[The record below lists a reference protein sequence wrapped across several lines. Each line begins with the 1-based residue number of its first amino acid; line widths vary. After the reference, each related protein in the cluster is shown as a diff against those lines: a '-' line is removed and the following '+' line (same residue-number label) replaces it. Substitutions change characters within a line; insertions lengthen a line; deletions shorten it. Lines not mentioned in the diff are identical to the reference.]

1 MTRSNRHAM
10 AAAIVF
16 TLLIG
21 VGIVVYLPPYEKI
34 IYSKSNVY
42 EYEDLEDNSYGYEG
56 CRSGTSVPVADAA
69 DESQE
74 LEIDPD
80 KYFVLKIDVDNL
92 EPLGIYCPAS
102 YHANYT
108 EYETSEFKV
117 FFLRMGESYAQYYM
131 ATFANG
137 QRIPVLLNDR
147 MIRLPKSGKV
157 LLPIGRT
164 GIDSNLS
171 KMNTEDISGQW
182 YIDAVSGFERSYE
195 MKKFR
200 ELRTMTAV
208 GLWIVACAAVMVIM
222 LMIRVRRGN
231 SK

>member
-16 TLLIG
+16 ALLIG

-42 EYEDLEDNSYGYEG
+42 EYEELEGDSYGYEG
-56 CRSGTSVPVADAA
+56 CRGGASVPVVDAT

-92 EPLGIYCPAS
+92 KPLGIYCPAS
-102 YHANYT
+102 YQAAYT
-108 EYETSEFKV
+108 EYETSAFKV

-131 ATFANG
+131 ASFANG
-137 QRIPVLLNDR
+137 KRIPVLLNDR

-171 KMNTEDISGQW
+171 KMNAEDTTGQW
-182 YIDAVSGFERSYE
+182 CIDAVSGFESSYE

-208 GLWIVACAAVMVIM
+208 GLWIVACVAVMIIM